1 MLQNTDATLA
11 WDVTQV
17 PEKVREWYRSCDPLL
32 IYIRELVEAKQAT
45 REEIAAIDK
54 KVKAE
59 IEDAVKFAVAS
70 PYPRPEEAAEQYFA

>member
-1 MLQNTDATLA
+1 VNK
-11 WDVTQV
+11 V

-32 IYIRELVEAKQAT
+32 IYLRELVEAKQAT

-59 IEDAVKFAVAS
+59 IEEAVKFAVAS
-70 PYPRPEEAAEQYFA
+70 PYPDPEEAARDYFA